1 MSTNTYSIAVLLP
14 THERTD
20 ALTRSVKSI
29 VENAD
34 KPTSLQIIFGVD
46 NDDEIGQTHLNN
58 VIYPYLDEQGVDYIA
73 VGFEPMGYLGLNHYY
88 NGTAAE
94 ADADWLFVWN
104 DDAFITS
111 KGWDTEVRKHDG
123 EFKLLKIHT
132 HNEHPYSIF
141 PIYPKEWYDLFGF
154 LARHQMIDAELSQ
167 NAYCLNIVEIIEVY
181 ATHDRADLTGNNDD
195 ATQRNKISLEGNPN
209 NPKDFHHMSY
219 VYARLDDCEIIS
231 RHLKSKG
238 IDITFWE
245 NVKAGTQDPW
255 EVMNKNDINGQ
266 VRRIP
271 IHML

>member
-1 MSTNTYSIAVLLP
+1 MSKNTYSIAVLLP
-14 THERTD
+14 THKRTD

-34 KPTSLQIIFGVD
+34 QPKRLQIIFGVD
-46 NDDEIGQTHLNN
+46 NDDTVGQTHLND
-58 VIYPYLDEQGVDYIA
+58 VIYPYLDEHGVDYIA

-111 KGWDTEVRKHDG
+111 PGWDTEVLKYNG
-123 EFKLLKIHT
+123 KFKLLKIHT

-141 PIYPKEWYDLFGF
+141 PIYPKEWYDIFGF

-167 NAYCLNIVEIIEVY
+167 NAYCLNIMEIIEVY

-195 ATQRNKISLEGNPN
+195 ITQRSKISLEGDPK

-219 VYARLDDCEIIS
+219 VNSRMNDCETIS
-231 RHLKSKG
+231 RYLVTKG
-238 IDITFWE
+238 QDMTFWE
-245 NVKAGTQDPW
+245 NVKAGKQDPW

-266 VRRIP
+266 IRRIS
-271 IHML
+271 LN